1 MDKPLDLSKPLQT
14 RDGRPVT
21 LIATTGRAPY
31 TLIGYIGGD
40 SFPEA
45 WEHDGTS
52 AATGFSNS
60 PSSLINTP
68 EKPPKMVRYLNR
80 YLDGAFFEITEKPV
94 PHDRPELTES
104 IRVFPNSKV
113 SLNWRACREK

>member
-1 MDKPLDLSKPLQT
+1 MAKPLDLAKPLQT

-21 LIATTGRAPY
+21 LITTKGHDSYP
-31 TLIGYIGGD
+31 LVGYIGGD
-40 SFPEA
+40 YFPEM

-52 AATGFSNS
+52 AATSFSNG
-60 PSSLINTP
+60 PSDLINTP

-80 YLDGAFFEITEKPV
+80 YRGGAFFEITEKPV

-104 IRVFPNSKV
+104 IRVEFVKGQ
-113 SLNWRACREK
+113 KDD